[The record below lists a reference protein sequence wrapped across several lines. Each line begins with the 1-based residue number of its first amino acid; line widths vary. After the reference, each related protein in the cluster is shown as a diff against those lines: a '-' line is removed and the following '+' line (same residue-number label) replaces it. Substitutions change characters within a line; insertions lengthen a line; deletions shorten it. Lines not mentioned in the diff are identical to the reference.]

1 MKTRTLWL
9 TAAACLLLL
18 QQPET
23 YAQTFSKAG
32 RASFQ
37 FLKIGI
43 GARQTGMG
51 EAGISVVQ
59 DVNSMFW
66 NPAGLTGIASGEAS
80 FSYNR
85 WFADMNYVSAAA
97 AMKWP
102 GVGVIGASFAN
113 LGYGDIPE
121 ALAVV
126 GSGSSD
132 TRTGQTFTG
141 GDMMAGIS
149 FARNFTDNLSIGVT
163 AKYLQEKLFIY
174 TVKTYAF
181 DVGTYYD
188 TQFKGIRFAMSAQN
202 FGKSVE
208 FLSVGSREEG
218 YDIPLL
224 FTIGASVDVINPGD
238 AFFNAGESQRLTL
251 AVETVN
257 SNDYGERWHVGAEY
271 GFMGFLFLRGGYR
284 FNYEDGNLSLGLG
297 LQKKFGDLDLRVDYS
312 YVGYEFLSS
321 PQRVTLT
328 VGF

>member
-1 MKTRTLWL
+1 MKTLTLL
-9 TAAACLLLL
+9 LATVVSLLLL
-18 QQPET
+18 QPET
-23 YAQTFSKAG
+23 YAQSFNKAG

-51 EAGISVVQ
+51 EAGISVVR
-59 DVNSMFW
+59 DVNTVFW
-66 NPAGLTGIASGEAS
+66 NPSGITGIASGEAS

-85 WFADMNYVSAAA
+85 WFADLNYVAAAA
-97 AMKWP
+97 AMQWP
-102 GVGVIGASFAN
+102 GVGVIGVSFAN

-121 ALAVV
+121 ALATVE
-126 GSGSSD
+126 SGSSD

-141 GDMMAGIS
+141 SDLMAGLT
-149 FARNFTDNLSIGVT
+149 FARQFTDNLSIGVT
-163 AKYLQEKLFIY
+163 AKYLREKLFIY
-174 TVKTYAF
+174 SVNTYAF

-202 FGKSVE
+202 FGKSVQY
-208 FLSVGSREEG
+208 LAVGSRMEG

-224 FTIGASVDVINPGD
+224 FSIGASVDVINPGD
-238 AFFNAGESQRLTL
+238 AFINAGESQRLTL
-251 AVETVN
+251 ALETVN

-271 GFMGFLFLRGGYR
+271 GFMDFLYLRGGYR
-284 FNYEDGNLSLGLG
+284 FNYDDGNLSFGVG

-312 YVGYEFLSS
+312 YVSYEFLSS
-321 PQRVTLT
+321 PQRVSLT